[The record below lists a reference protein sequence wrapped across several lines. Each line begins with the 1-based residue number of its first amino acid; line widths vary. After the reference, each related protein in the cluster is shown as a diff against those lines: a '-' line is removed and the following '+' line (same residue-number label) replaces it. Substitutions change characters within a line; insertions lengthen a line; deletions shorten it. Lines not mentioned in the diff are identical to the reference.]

1 MFTIREST
9 FWSPPASLNINF
21 SSRRFCSL
29 TCMNLCGFSK
39 IVFVFRFL
47 NSDFFYILSLFKFNL
62 HLTNL
67 KKILNN
73 NLHNKRTITFFL
85 ETYTLIFLLKESVSW
100 YFLLLFCKKYCL
112 RQCEYEFF
120 LSLVA
125 PYLLLLGK

>member
-1 MFTIREST
+1 MFTIGEST
-9 FWSPPASLNINF
+9 FLESTQASLNINF

-85 ETYTLIFLLKESVSW
+85 ETYTLIFLLKSQCHDIFYSFFVRNTV
-100 YFLLLFCKKYCL
+100 YDHANMNFFCL
-112 RQCEYEFF
+112 
-120 LSLVA
+120 
-125 PYLLLLGK
+125 